1 MREVTVFGGFF
12 FFILLSMSLLF
23 IGELDLF
30 SNFFW
35 AFFLLHCIPMG
46 IRMIYFKERPQKIK
60 FNNFGERMVASSF
73 PSVHTERAFF
83 IGTMFL
89 GVNLLLGLVFVTL
102 ATTVGLSR
110 VYLKRHYMSDVIVG
124 AILGIAIGLLFSL

>member
-1 MREVTVFGGFF
+1 
-12 FFILLSMSLLF
+12 
-23 IGELDLF
+23 
-30 SNFFW
+30 
-35 AFFLLHCIPMG
+35 
-46 IRMIYFKERPQKIK
+46 
-60 FNNFGERMVASSF
+60 
-73 PSVHTERAFF
+73 
-83 IGTMFL
+83 MFL